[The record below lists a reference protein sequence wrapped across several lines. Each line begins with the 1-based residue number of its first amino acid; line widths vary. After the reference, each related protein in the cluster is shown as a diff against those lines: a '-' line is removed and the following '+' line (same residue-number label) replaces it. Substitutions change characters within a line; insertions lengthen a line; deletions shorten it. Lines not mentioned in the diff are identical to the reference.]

1 MDFEAIKQKI
11 INGEMTN
18 EELSKLF
25 VNKPVNTRKQ
35 KSTFLSSILK
45 GFIDGY
51 VEPHFWKMI
60 LEISLIFTVVVA
72 VVLLSFF
79 GKIDATVTSVL
90 LSLVLGFLFGKMK

>member
-1 MDFEAIKQKI
+1 
-11 INGEMTN
+11 
-18 EELSKLF
+18 
-25 VNKPVNTRKQ
+25 
-35 KSTFLSSILK
+35 
-45 GFIDGY
+45 
-51 VEPHFWKMI
+51 MI